1 MKDFINPINDNDTQ
15 KLYDLLKHVILIT
28 NVGDDEFIKKDE
40 FSNYYH
46 EALQYAKDKELPFPK
61 TSAKVYTRSRI
72 KSRYLDYLF
81 NCFILD
87 DYCKFYTLGQFQKML
102 NQAID
107 KYINE
112 NYD

>member
-15 KLYDLLKHVILIT
+15 KLYDLLKEVILI
-28 NVGDDEFIKKDE
+28 DE
-40 FSNYYH
+40 FSDDYH
-46 EALQYAKDKELPFPK
+46 QALQYAKDKELPFPK
-61 TSAKVYTRSRI
+61 TSAKGYIRSLI

-107 KYINE
+107 KYIDK